1 MAEIKQLNTIT
12 AELDE
17 EKIIEGLG
25 LAIFQG
31 LI

>member
-1 MAEIKQLNTIT
+1 MAVIKQLNTIT

-25 LAIFQG
+25 LAIFKA
-31 LI
+31 